1 MSSPPRRRLGNSPIR
16 YLEERSPPKPIKLQ
30 TIMEEEMLDYHSR
43 GLLSQNSSLMA
54 ENNVLAE
61 KMKNFADESHHF
73 HMENSRLRRENDTL
87 KEQNYVSK
95 NIEQDRLQRELI
107 IKDSELEKI
116 RNDMEVL
123 KDHYRRELDQA
134 RA

>member
-1 MSSPPRRRLGNSPIR
+1 M
-16 YLEERSPPKPIKLQ
+16 LE
-30 TIMEEEMLDYHSR
+30 YHSR
-43 GLLSQNSSLMA
+43 GLLSQNSSLAA
-54 ENNVLAE
+54 ENHVLAE
-61 KMKNFADESHHF
+61 KMKNYADESHHF